1 MTDSIVCTLGQYDI
15 PIIQMQPPF
24 KVDLLDSN
32 ENGFLTDENGISFYD
47 LSGNLQWSFNK
58 YDVSSAWL
66 YGKNVFVKLNG
77 YDGKKFPTNEDMYI
91 AICFSIR
98 VLCN

>member
-32 ENGFLTDENGISFYD
+32 IAVFGSSMNGKTNFVRLLINILHKIRNEKNEQIFILDFGGALSAYERALKASYHLAVKKITDF
-47 LSGNLQWSFNK
+47 FNRK
-58 YDVSSAWL
+58 D
-66 YGKNVFVKLNG
+66 
-77 YDGKKFPTNEDMYI
+77 
-91 AICFSIR
+91 
-98 VLCN
+98 

>member
-32 ENGFLTDENGISFYD
+32 IAVFGSSMNGKTNFVRLLINILHKIRNEKM
-47 LSGNLQWSFNK
+47 NK
-58 YDVSSAWL
+58 YSFWILVEHFRHM
-66 YGKNVFVKLNG
+66 K
-77 YDGKKFPTNEDMYI
+77 EHH
-91 AICFSIR
+91 
-98 VLCN
+98 

>member
-32 ENGFLTDENGISFYD
+32 IAVFGSSMNGKTNFVFTSF
-47 LSGNLQWSFNK
+47 
-58 YDVSSAWL
+58 
-66 YGKNVFVKLNG
+66 
-77 YDGKKFPTNEDMYI
+77 
-91 AICFSIR
+91 
-98 VLCN
+98 